1 MFESSTKKAS
11 IPLGLSSCEEPI
23 LPYFCGEALQRSEP
37 QASRKGAKHAK
48 VDVIWCGNEWYA
60 DLMQSKLRRNLTQR
74 RKARKEECLSLDLSV
89 LCTRLAC
96 ACAKNKSF
104 AIFAPL
110 RGDFM
115 N

>member
-1 MFESSTKKAS
+1 IPCTLTGLTARTGPTSPECPQAYTMFESSTKKAS

-74 RKARKEECLSLDLSV
+74 RKARKEECLSLDLS
-89 LCTRLAC
+89 
-96 ACAKNKSF
+96 
-104 AIFAPL
+104 
-110 RGDFM
+110 
-115 N
+115 